1 MYILHKTKKQMRTE
15 KYLWEGG
22 ELKHAWGGGANMYI
36 KNPSLAKN
44 LMGRGGEAKTSAPP
58 PLSKKSQSLCILLI
72 TNPIVKFGSIN

>member
-22 ELKHAWGGGANMYI
+22 ELKHAWGWGAIMHI
-36 KNPSLAKN
+36 KNSSLAKN
-44 LMGRGGEAKTSAPP
+44 LMGRGGAKTSAPP